1 MDLIRRY
8 VADEHRRR
16 DVVEARGARERE
28 LRRALAAARE
38 RARASVAA
46 RHPELTSGFLLLD
59 DEWAARVRTV
69 QSQRALTATALCHAI
84 EQVQEAEV
92 RARAADVAAGAEA
105 EGGDGGDG
113 GDPAAERVAAW
124 WWCVLRHA
132 HGNAVHRN
140 LCVSPVPRGSAR
152 PRAAPPQAHP
162 EVVDAVGQLREAAE
176 SLRAWTAETDAR
188 LGAVAGDV
196 QVERLVEAHG
206 GRRGR
211 RGARARGAVG
221 RAVALLPHDRE

>member
-105 EGGDGGDG
+105 EGAMAAMAATPPPSASPPGGG
-113 GDPAAERVAAW
+113 ACSGTP
-124 WWCVLRHA
+124 
-132 HGNAVHRN
+132 
-140 LCVSPVPRGSAR
+140 
-152 PRAAPPQAHP
+152 
-162 EVVDAVGQLREAAE
+162 
-176 SLRAWTAETDAR
+176 TATPCTATC
-188 LGAVAGDV
+188 A
-196 QVERLVEAHG
+196 
-206 GRRGR
+206 
-211 RGARARGAVG
+211 
-221 RAVALLPHDRE
+221 